1 VSQPATEVGLA
12 MGSFGTHPAVRLA
25 AIRKSCGHVMAVEGV
40 VPRIETAVQQVWP
53 FPERAGVRG
62 HILLC
67 RCLIT
72 VCRRRSWEWRSLAR
86 SRDLFARGAGHGKA
100 THSDR
105 EMQRCAGARQ
115 PLILT
120 AKRGKLG
127 NASEC
132 DQTVDPV
139 RARPRRTP
147 AAQRPRP
154 PARRALRV
162 RSASRYLPRGGCPLK
177 TGE

>member
-1 VSQPATEVGLA
+1 MSQPATEVGLA

-86 SRDLFARGAGHGKA
+86 LCDLFARGTGLGKA
-100 THSDR
+100 TYSDR
-105 EMQRCAGARQ
+105 EKQRCAGQDNR
-115 PLILT
+115 
-120 AKRGKLG
+120 
-127 NASEC
+127 
-132 DQTVDPV
+132 
-139 RARPRRTP
+139 
-147 AAQRPRP
+147 
-154 PARRALRV
+154 
-162 RSASRYLPRGGCPLK
+162 
-177 TGE
+177 